1 MIFGLKLVVA
11 QHNTNINH
19 YSIKVNQEETT
30 KKKKIKKLSSNN
42 LFHNIEFGFM
52 SGLTQFYGDIKQF
65 DFRPSY
71 SRFFD
76 EIKPS
81 YEISISKKIN
91 PLLLFYANLLYIYS
105 LADTIN
111 PRSVKM

>member
-1 MIFGLKLVVA
+1 MF
-11 QHNTNINH
+11 N
-19 YSIKVNQEETT
+19 
-30 KKKKIKKLSSNN
+30 
-42 LFHNIEFGFM
+42 NIEFGIM

-91 PLLLFYANLLYIYS
+91 PLLSLKGSFITENLEEYLKR
-105 LADTIN
+105 LAIIMKFMTHTIVSM
-111 PRSVKM
+111 RVR